1 MSASSALP
9 EEPHIQPRP
18 GRGSGSPRRHLRPV
32 DAPARRRRPQ
42 TVYGLT
48 AIIGVVL
55 IVAAQLFFSIA
66 STQTTHHIVNLTEQ
80 QRALTIEAQ
89 ALFDQVAGLSSP
101 QYLAANAT
109 SAGMISAGSPVFLR
123 LSDAAVLGTASA
135 ESTSTIDAKGRA
147 AVGND
152 LIKNTPLVMDPSAT
166 ITGQTAP
173 VTAPEASTEGAGG
186 TASDATPAEGS
197 VATETELPQQPPA
210 ISEGLPTPETR

>member
-18 GRGSGSPRRHLRPV
+18 GRGTGSPRRHLRPV

-66 STQTTHHIVNLTEQ
+66 STQTTHHIVDLTEQ
-80 QRALTIEAQ
+80 QRSLTVEAQ

-109 SAGMISAGSPVFLR
+109 SAGMISAGSPIFLR

-135 ESTSTIDAKGRA
+135 ETASTIDAKGRA

-152 LIKNTPLVMDPSAT
+152 LIKDTPLVMDPSAT
-166 ITGQTAP
+166 LTGKTAP

-186 TASDATPAEGS
+186 AAADTTSTES
-197 VATETELPQQPPA
+197 VAAETELPQQPPA
-210 ISEGLPTPETR
+210 ISEGLPTPETH